1 MSTEKTVAERLQD
14 INDNMTRVFEAGRKS
29 VNGGGSAPVLTQEK
43 TVEITENGTVEV
55 LPNDG
60 FALSKVTA
68 NVNVRIPDGYI
79 KPSGTKTITEN
90 GTHDAKEYEAVEVI
104 VPIPDGYIQPSGE
117 LEITENGSYDVT
129 NKASVVVDVPSED
142 PVLQEKTVTE
152 NGEVTPDE
160 GYDGLSKVIVNV
172 PSSGDDSGL
181 PSGCKRVDY
190 IYFDGQQSVDTG
202 IICNINTK
210 IQLCFTREKSNQHY
224 LYGVASDGNLASVTA
239 FLGGSWRFGN
249 KSATKSG
256 SATHEKISYGA
267 FVDKTT
273 ISVTGSTS
281 SISGVSNFET
291 IGTLLIGTCRSA
303 AGVVGE
309 PQFFGKIFT
318 FVMWEGDN
326 QVLKLVPIVD
336 ADGNYHFYDE
346 VSKQLFDSITD
357 TPLKG
362 GNI

>member
-1 MSTEKTVAERLQD
+1 MSTEKTVAERLQG

-68 NVNVRIPDGYI
+68 NI
-79 KPSGTKTITEN
+79 
-90 GTHDAKEYEAVEVI
+90 A

-129 NKASVVVDVPSED
+129 NKASAVVDVPSED

-160 GYDGLSKVIVNV
+160 GYDGLSKVVVNV

-210 IQLCFTREKSNQHY
+210 IQVCFTREKSAQHY
-224 LYGVASDGNLASVTA
+224 LYGVASSDNLASVTA

-249 KSATKSG
+249 KSAAKSG
-256 SATHEKISYGA
+256 SATSGNISYGA

-281 SISGVSNFET
+281 AIGGVSDFET

-309 PQFFGKIFT
+309 PQFVGKIFT
-318 FVMWEGDN
+318 FAMWKGDN